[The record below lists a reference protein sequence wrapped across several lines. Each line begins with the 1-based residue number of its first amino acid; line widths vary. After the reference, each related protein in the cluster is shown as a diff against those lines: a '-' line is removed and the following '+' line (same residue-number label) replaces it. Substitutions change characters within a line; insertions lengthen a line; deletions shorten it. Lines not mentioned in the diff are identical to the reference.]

1 MRKSACECAWTL
13 ECVCERENIFVK
25 KNGRLVYLWIS
36 SVIIVLIDLSWNLLK
51 ISLESLFSLY
61 TQNAYIYLI

>member
-1 MRKSACECAWTL
+1 MRVSVLGLWSV
-13 ECVCERENIFVK
+13 CVRENIFVK

-51 ISLESLFSLY
+51 ISSESLFSLY